1 MLKKYMLLDINYV
14 GTSIKGEEER
24 LKKNKWSYY
33 ELFRTRLILI
43 YINRTLN

>member
-14 GTSIKGEEER
+14 GTSIKGRRGKVE
-24 LKKNKWSYY
+24 KKWSYY
-33 ELFRTRLILI
+33 ELFRTRRILI